1 MTYQR
6 NEYPRP
12 QFRRDRWQ
20 SLNGQ
25 WDFDFV
31 EGEMLDIQMPLTKK
45 INVPFSYQW
54 EASGIND
61 KAVHEQMLYRRSFCI
76 DEENVGKRALL
87 CFNAVDYECSVWVNG
102 HLAMTHEGG
111 FTPFHADITPY
122 LTVGENTLA
131 VYCKDTLDTT
141 VPRGKQSWT
150 GEQYTCF
157 YYPNSGIWQSVWLEF
172 FADDCVEQY
181 SLQVDIDRKMIIGN
195 IEMLYGL
202 ADELE
207 MAVIF
212 RDRII
217 KKQRVSVE
225 GKSTAFSVCLDS
237 ETFGRMLWWVDD
249 PKLVYVDL
257 KLLKNGEVVDE
268 AHTRLGLRKISVENG
283 QIRLNNVPLYQRLVL
298 DQGYWA
304 QSGLTPPSA
313 EALKKDIELAKAMG
327 FNGARKHQ
335 KLEDPYFYYY
345 ADELGFLT
353 WCEMPSAYTFCD
365 REVMTI
371 TAQWQDIIHAAKNFA
386 SIIAYVPLNESWGTR
401 DIRTDKR
408 QQAFAKSLYYLTKS
422 IDDTRIVSTN
432 DGFENIED
440 SDILSIHDYDIK
452 TTDEFSVKYNGNYD
466 TMYPQGWPLFA
477 DGHHYLGQPVLFTE
491 FGGIA
496 FVSAQKGDAWGY
508 GNGAKDEKELLER
521 LKQLVDGILS
531 TEFQGYCYTQLT
543 DVQQEV
549 NGLLYPDRTPKV
561 DMQSLNMI
569 FGRNKKLG

>member
-12 QFRRDRWQ
+12 QFRRDHWQ

-31 EGEMLDIQMPLTKK
+31 EGELLDIQMPLTKK

-76 DEENVGKRALL
+76 DVESIGKRALL

-102 HLAMTHEGG
+102 HLAVTHEGG
-111 FTPFHADITPY
+111 FSPFHADITPY
-122 LTVGENTLA
+122 LTVGENTLT

-150 GEQYTCF
+150 GEQFTCF

-172 FADDCVEQY
+172 FADDCIERY
-181 SLQVDIDRKMIIGN
+181 SLQADVERKMIVGS
-195 IEMLYGL
+195 IETLYGV

-207 MAVIF
+207 ITVIF
-212 RDRII
+212 RDRIVRR
-217 KKQRVSVE
+217 QCVSTE
-225 GKSTAFSVCLDS
+225 GKSTVFSVCLDS
-237 ETFGRMLWWVDD
+237 ETFASMLWWVDD

-268 AHTRLGLRKISVENG
+268 AHTRLGLRKISIENG
-283 QIRLNNVPLYQRLVL
+283 QIRLNNVPLYQRLIL
-298 DQGYWA
+298 DQGYWE

-365 REVMTI
+365 REVATI
-371 TAQWQDIIHAAKNFA
+371 TAQWQDIIHVAKNFA

-408 QQAFAKSLYYLTKS
+408 QQAFAKSLYCLTKS

-452 TTDEFSVKYNGNYD
+452 NAEEFILKYNGNYD

-477 DGHHYLGQPVLFTE
+477 DGHHYQGQPVLFTE

-496 FVSAQKGDAWGY
+496 FVNAQKGDAWGY
-508 GNGAKDEKELLER
+508 GNGVKDEKELLER

-549 NGLLYPDRTPKV
+549 NGLLYPNRTPKV
-561 DMQSLNMI
+561 DLQSLKMI